1 MDLQQEEPLGLHDSN
16 SVFPIRH
23 FFMRLA
29 AIGEKKMHK
38 CHEKSVNMNAR
49 LQVKQHKVRKLQ
61 MQNCIYKNIKNVLTL
76 CDTDDIISKLTR
88 GTH

>member
-1 MDLQQEEPLGLHDSN
+1 MKIILDLQQEEPLGLYDSN

-38 CHEKSVNMNAR
+38 CHEKSVNM
-49 LQVKQHKVRKLQ
+49 KK
-61 MQNCIYKNIKNVLTL
+61 LTL
-76 CDTDDIISKLTR
+76 SPKKNSIYSIKQTEKCKKYVQEVAL
-88 GTH
+88 